1 MSDPEPLALGGDAV
15 EEADEADEADD
26 DARPEVA
33 ASEADLIEMARALVA
48 PEAADVWALLAGAR
62 PMPGTISP
70 ACARLLGEALGQ
82 VWPALWRRGAVPGAR
97 PWDLPPMALTF
108 GASTL
113 ELLRWLVGTPLGAP
127 PSTHLPPRA
136 RGALTLGDQIVAY
149 LALAVADGTPAQ
161 AAIAAQPLVRAAPL
175 AWLGFA
181 DVLGAS
187 SSPAVLAAI
196 AAAPMQ
202 AAMLIGAPAQAE
214 LDLLARGVGAYVVT
228 ALAPELARRWRAA
241 ELDKRGAVSPV
252 RLVAVGAAQDATL
265 EAWFAACDRSGRIY
279 ASFVIDAAAP
289 VLARKLPPEPGQLDS
304 GATLA
309 LRQAARVA
317 AGSLLRG
324 VARWAAWDREHRGV
338 RFIDDDYQAAQG
350 LLARFEPI
358 GTAGAE
364 LAAHWLAELA
374 ALPGA

>member
-1 MSDPEPLALGGDAV
+1 MSDTPPLGGLGDDAV
-15 EEADEADEADD
+15 ATVEANADGL
-26 DARPEVA
+26 PEVA
-33 ASEADLIEMARALVA
+33 ASEAKLVEMARALVA
-48 PEAADVWALLAGAR
+48 PETADLWALFAGAR

-70 ACARLLGEALGQ
+70 ACARLLGDALQQ

-97 PWDLPPMALTF
+97 PWGRPPMALTF

-113 ELLRWLVGTPLGAP
+113 DLLRWLVGTPLGAP

-136 RGALTLGDQIVAY
+136 RGALTLGDQIVMY

-181 DVLGAS
+181 DVLGAAS
-187 SSPAVLAAI
+187 PPAVLEAL

-202 AAMLIGAPAQAE
+202 AAALIDAPAPAE
-214 LDLLARGVGAYVVT
+214 LDALARGVGAYVVS

-241 ELDKRGAVSPV
+241 ELAKRGAVSPV

-265 EAWFAACDRSGRIY
+265 DAWFAACERSGRIA

-289 VLARKLPPEPGQLDS
+289 VLARKLSPEPGKLDS

-309 LRQAARVA
+309 LRQAARIA

-350 LLARFEPI
+350 LLELFEPI

-364 LAAHWLAELA
+364 LATHWLAELA